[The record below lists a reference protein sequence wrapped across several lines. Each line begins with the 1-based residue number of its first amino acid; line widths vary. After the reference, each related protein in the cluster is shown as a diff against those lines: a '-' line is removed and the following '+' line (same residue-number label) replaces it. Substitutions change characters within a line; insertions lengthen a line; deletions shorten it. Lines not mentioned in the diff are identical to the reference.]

1 MNPLQTNYR
10 PDQIMK
16 LQTRQYND
24 KLVLSGS
31 VPAGQSNI
39 ITADVSNLGH
49 FYTTYLTGDFSTLI
63 LSSGDIVDDGVSHMR
78 GQLRD
83 GSNSKNLFS
92 DYVPLNLVMSPG
104 RSKNTNSINVLT
116 DKESN
121 NLFYPYPFFYMF
133 TVNSKVILE
142 VKNDSDTVNYVN
154 LILHG
159 VRVLKDLN

>member
-10 PDQIMK
+10 PDVIMK

-24 KLVLSGS
+24 KMVLSGEIE
-31 VPAGQSNI
+31 AGQSNI

-49 FYTTYLTGDFSTLI
+49 FYVTYFTGDFSTLA
-63 LSSGDIVDDGVSHMR
+63 LNEGVIVDDGVSHLR

-92 DYVPLNLVMSPG
+92 DFTPLNLIMSPG
-104 RSKNTNSINVLT
+104 RVKNVNSVNVLI
-116 DKESN
+116 DPPSN
-121 NLFYPYPFFYMF
+121 NLFYPFPFFYMF

-142 VKNDSDTVNYVN
+142 VKNDSDTKNYVN

-159 VRVLKDLN
+159 VRVLKDL